1 MDLDR
6 LTNQMAQQAEAIR
19 ALVQGVPDEQ
29 ARWKPSP
36 NDWSILEVIHHLV
49 DIEIEDFRANLDHI
63 LHHADQPLPSFD
75 PQEWVTQRRYNQQ
88 DTAKVLAKFLAAR
101 QESLAW
107 LRSLGS
113 PDWNAAITEP
123 WGSLSAGDILVSW
136 AAHDLLHLRQLV
148 ELHYAWTKQAAA
160 PHSPEYAGEW

>member
-1 MDLDR
+1 MGIDVYKR
-6 LTNQMAQQAEAIR
+6 Q
-19 ALVQGVPDEQ
+19 LVQGVPDEQ

-36 NDWSILEVIHHLV
+36 NEWSILEVIHHLV

-63 LHHADQPLPSFD
+63 LNHADQPLPSFD

-88 DTAKVLAKFLAAR
+88 NTAKVLEKFLAAR

-107 LRSLGS
+107 LHSLGS

-160 PHSPEYAGEW
+160 PHSPEYAGE

>member
-36 NDWSILEVIHHLV
+36 NDWSLLEVIHHLV

-63 LHHADQPLPSFD
+63 LHRADQPLPSFD

-88 DTAKVLAKFLAAR
+88 ETAKVLAKFLAAR

-107 LRSLGS
+107 LHSLGS

>member
-6 LTNQMAQQAEAIR
+6 LTSQMAQQAEAIR

-88 DTAKVLAKFLAAR
+88 DTAKVLEKFLAAR

-107 LRSLGS
+107 LHSLGS

-148 ELHYAWTKQAAA
+148 EVHYAWTKQAAA